1 MVVCLYFYNYARMCI
16 PAYGVHFLVACRRF
30 LISRHLGFAY
40 TATCAFAHTIRRI
53 IYLYNAFSHFS
64 TIFSIFLQ
72 LCDVYFLMMFVFAI
86 RNAFKPLHCQRFV
99 ALLVA
104 FRRLWSKW
112 IPTYEKFGAQEFHN
126 LIVVTAAP
134 AAVAESTAVSLY
146 AYIHTYKHSS
156 TLLTAF
162 AICLPSFTFFICSLQ
177 LLLNSRFCGIF
188 LWNLYAYVRKISKA
202 ASRRRWR
209 RVRASAMNADLL
221 AGSSC
226 VANVTLKLGIK
237 WQNELHQLQKRQQQQ
252 KHYKV

>member
-1 MVVCLYFYNYARMCI
+1 MLFRISLQFLAFFYNYVMYISLWCS
-16 PAYGVHFLVACRRF
+16 FLRF
-30 LISRHLGFAY
+30 GMHL
-40 TATCAFAHTIRRI
+40 
-53 IYLYNAFSHFS
+53 SH
-64 TIFSIFLQ
+64 SIASASS
-72 LCDVYFLMMFVFAI
+72 LCLS
-86 RNAFKPLHCQRFV
+86 HS
-99 ALLVA
+99 
-104 FRRLWSKW
+104 RRLWSKW